1 MLDINLTTFSGSK
14 FLVNFLS
21 HNVPYESQHQCI
33 GISASTSPCLRADL
47 APVAVCCVYI
57 FIRIITN
64 DLHLNIRSF
73 ISIDVSIKDRIN
85 ALQNRILV
93 EENWKLYQV
102 KPVEKQNFHFCI
114 IFLGEVTPATLEGL
128 KQKLLGLKFEPFKVF
143 YTGLGVFPNT
153 NNPRII
159 WMGTD
164 PEGREEL
171 TSLSKKLAE
180 SIRDFGFMPD
190 KPFIPHVTLFRLK
203 GTRLRLQNILKK

>member
-1 MLDINLTTFSGSK
+1 M
-14 FLVNFLS
+14 
-21 HNVPYESQHQCI
+21 
-33 GISASTSPCLRADL
+33 
-47 APVAVCCVYI
+47 
-57 FIRIITN
+57 
-64 DLHLNIRSF
+64 NIRSF

-171 TSLSKKLAE
+171 ISLSKKLAE
-180 SIRDFGFMPD
+180 SIRDIGFKPD

-203 GTRLRLQNILKK
+203 DTRLRLQNILKKYSNVSFGSELISKISLKKSELTKGGPVYSDILTVYGK

>member
-1 MLDINLTTFSGSK
+1 M
-14 FLVNFLS
+14 
-21 HNVPYESQHQCI
+21 
-33 GISASTSPCLRADL
+33 
-47 APVAVCCVYI
+47 
-57 FIRIITN
+57 
-64 DLHLNIRSF
+64 NIRSF

-143 YTGLGVFPNT
+143 YTGLDVFPNT

-180 SIRDFGFMPD
+180 SIRDIGFMPD

-203 GTRLRLQNILKK
+203 DTRLRLQNILKKYSNVSFGSELISKISLKKSELTPGGPVYSDILTVNGK